1 MPETVSEE
9 DLKKKQSL
17 LGDKEL
23 IVIKFTATWCGPCK
37 VIKDCCN
44 KFLAIKPNS
53 IQYYEIDIDE
63 SLELYMKLKKMKMV
77 NGIPALIVFK
87 GGIKEHWFIP
97 DDIHVGSNV
106 PQLEQFFMKCLKYVC

>member
-1 MPETVSEE
+1 MVDTISEVE
-9 DLKKKQSL
+9 LRAKQAL
-17 LGDKEL
+17 LTEKEL
-23 IVIKFTATWCGPCK
+23 IIIKFTASWCGPCK
-37 VIKDCCN
+37 VIKPCCE
-44 KFLAIKPNS
+44 KFLASKPRS